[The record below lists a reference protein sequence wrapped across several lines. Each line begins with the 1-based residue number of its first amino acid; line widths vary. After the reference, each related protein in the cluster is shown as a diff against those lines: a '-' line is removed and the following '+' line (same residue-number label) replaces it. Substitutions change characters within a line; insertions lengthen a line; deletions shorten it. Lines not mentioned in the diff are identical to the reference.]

1 MIAGGAV
8 SQRELR
14 LQQMAARLKQRL
26 EQYKQENQQLE
37 EMLRVADAKAQG
49 GPLLPSSGPLGLQQI
64 GEGQRAE
71 WCGGRGRNALVFLPA
86 WM

>member
-1 MIAGGAV
+1 M

-49 GPLLPSSGPLGLQQI
+49 ELPDMPPGLGTNTMAPGPVWH
-64 GEGQRAE
+64 AV
-71 WCGGRGRNALVFLPA
+71 ALY
-86 WM
+86 

>member
-1 MIAGGAV
+1 M

-14 LQQMAARLKQRL
+14 LQQVVARLKQRL

-49 GPLLPSSGPLGLQQI
+49 K
-64 GEGQRAE
+64 A
-71 WCGGRGRNALVFLPA
+71 V
-86 WM
+86 